1 MKATNRRRGRHE
13 VHTVASC
20 GSASR
25 SRRNLHRREQGI
37 VGQGR
42 PRSKDWGAVPQTPAD
57 THEDSRRTGWRLCV
71 LSPPTAV
78 MGTPPPLPLCQGI
91 RMANA

>member
-13 VHTVASC
+13 VHTVACC

-25 SRRNLHRREQGI
+25 SRRDLHRREQGI

-57 THEDSRRTGWRLCV
+57 THEDSRRTCPFGKL
-71 LSPPTAV
+71 A
-78 MGTPPPLPLCQGI
+78 
-91 RMANA
+91 